1 MAAQCGLKMDVHNLL
16 LLFVLCASFLSFTN
30 SQKTVCREATVADIV
45 FLVDGSWSIGTE
57 NFKMMQDFLH
67 TMISGFD
74 VDHDKIRI
82 GLIQYS
88 DTPRTEFFLKTYDH
102 KEDILKYIQTLKYK
116 GGGTKTGQSL
126 QFMLE
131 KHFTEQ
137 AGGRAKDGVP
147 QIAVVITDGQ
157 AQDNI
162 GEPAAEVKSAGI
174 TLYAIGIKDAV
185 LSELNEIASDPPE
198 EHVYNVADF
207 SALEGISHNM
217 LQVIC
222 TTVEEA
228 VRQTSQIAP
237 ACRRATVA
245 DIVFVVDSS
254 TSINQENFQR
264 VKSFLHT
271 LVSSLDVS
279 SERIRIGLAQY
290 SDDTFQEF
298 LLNEYTA
305 KAEILEQ
312 IQNLPYRTGA
322 SNTGKALDFIRK
334 NYFTD
339 SAGSRAEKN
348 VPQVTVLITDGES
361 TDDIKEPARALK
373 ARGISIYL
381 IGIGI
386 KDSVK
391 LQEAV
396 SKPVDK
402 FQFDIASFDLLESF
416 IGTFLQNI
424 CFSVEAQI
432 QAFSKHFADV
442 VFLIDS
448 SVNMGEI
455 TFEQM
460 KEFLS
465 SIVGELD
472 VGFNK
477 YQIGLAQYS
486 GQAQT
491 EFLLNTYPS
500 REKVLDHI
508 QSRLSYKGGPP
519 ETGRALRYVRSTFF
533 TEEGGSRINQGVPQ
547 YAVLVTAGKSKDEV
561 QSSSQELRTSG
572 VTVVSVGVNE
582 SDLEQLAS
590 IATPPHAFQLRGLQN
605 FSALP
610 QDILDI
616 LQTQIEQRFDAV
628 AGAMAPAVKS
638 PSVCSTASVAD
649 IVFLIDESTTIGTQN
664 FQLTKYFLSTVINA
678 LDIGLNNVRI
688 GLVLYSDEPRLEFS
702 LDTFNDKYEMVDYIT
717 KLPYRGGNSR
727 TGAAINY
734 LRTRVFIEEKG
745 SRKNKGVQQIAVVM
759 TSGQSMD
766 NFTKPAS
773 RLRKAGVEVFAVG
786 FQNATKQELVT
797 IASHPPR
804 KHVTTAESFLQLPNL
819 QWRLKKGLCNQI
831 VSKAF
836 RTPTIQRTLRQ
847 GCVDTEEADIYF
859 LIDGSGS
866 IFPDDFQDMKT
877 FMNELIGMFQ
887 VGGSQVRFGVV
898 QYSDYPNIEFTISE
912 YTSQKSLKKAVQSID
927 QLGGGTSTGAAL
939 TYMKSLFIKA
949 ADDRPHK
956 VSQSLVIITDGES
969 QDQVTEPAEELRDDG
984 ITIYAIGVQ
993 SAIKEQL
1000 RDIAGSDD
1008 KMFFV
1013 NNFDSLNLIKHE
1025 LVQEICSP
1033 EACKNL
1039 KADILF
1045 LVDSSSSIERD
1056 DFKKMKDF
1064 MMMMVKQ
1071 SDVGVDKV
1079 QFGLIQFSTE
1089 QTEEFSLNRYS
1100 KKSDIM
1106 SAIPA
1111 IRRMQGGTLTGQALQ
1126 FALPYFES
1134 YKGGRPT
1141 VKQYLIIIT
1150 DGEAQDE
1157 VAGPAQTL
1165 RDWGV
1170 TIFAIGVLQANN
1182 SQLVEIAGSQD
1193 RALLE
1198 DSFDSLAFLPKD
1210 ILFTIC
1216 NPEESCK
1223 RTEVAD
1229 IMFLVD
1235 GSASITSSQFKIM
1248 QRFMEALVNDSVV
1261 GKDQVQFG
1269 AVVYSTDPHEQ
1280 FFLNTYSTKTDVRKA
1295 IFNMKR
1301 IKGFTYT
1308 ATALSY
1314 THERF
1319 AAQYGGRPTVT
1330 KILVLI
1336 TDGETTKEDRPKLQP
1351 AAKALK
1357 DDGIVVFAVGVGKA
1371 NKDELQLIAGAPD
1384 RWFMVTNYTGLEQLH
1399 DNITHI
1405 VCNNSKPACAQEQV
1419 DVVFLIDGSA
1429 SITLSNFT
1437 TMKHFMKDI
1446 VSSFTIAED
1455 KVRIGVAQYSRDPQK
1470 EFYLNEFFSSND
1482 IDNRID
1488 HIKQLKSTTFTG
1500 KGLKFVRQ
1508 FFDPTNGSRRNQGV
1522 PQYLLVITDGNSN
1535 DTVEEEA
1542 ASLRRLGV
1550 NIFTVGIGLL
1560 NSFELIQIA
1569 GTPRN
1574 VYTVESFSVL
1584 NTITRLIVSQICE
1597 PADPPSQDCN
1607 IDVTIGVDV
1616 SRRAT
1621 PASALRT
1628 QQKLQLYL
1636 PGIMQR
1642 ISFLGNISCS
1652 SGSPISIRFK
1662 YVIAGA
1668 GGSSLFDSDFE
1679 NYNEEILRKFLAAH
1693 SAVDT
1698 YLNVEFLKSI
1708 WSKISTGPVNNKVLL
1723 VFTDGI
1729 DDSLET
1735 LKETVE
1741 SLRKLGL
1748 KGLLMV
1754 GLESTQDLKE
1764 IQQLEFGRGFG
1775 YKDELVIGQKNLPS
1789 LLQRDVDIIAEREC
1803 CKVNCKCLGQ
1813 EGILGPHGAAGVKGK
1828 PGPKGSPGHPGV
1840 EGGSGE
1846 RGQRGLNG
1854 TRGEDGC
1861 AGVRGQKGVRGF
1873 RGELG
1878 EDGQNGID
1886 GVTGEQGD
1894 RGSPGASGEPGS
1906 TGNQGRKGPR
1916 GYPGERG
1923 EPGLRG
1929 DTGDP
1934 GINNDIEGPKG
1945 QKGNSGRPGEA
1956 GRDGIRGE
1964 TGDKGPDGPRG
1975 RRGPPG
1981 LKGARGP
1988 LGEDGNPGDR
1998 GMQGIQGSRGLLG
2011 PRGPPGLQG
2020 LPGRQGSLGPSGLS
2034 GSPGNPG
2041 QKGQKGEPGDV
2052 GEIGNVGP
2060 EGRRGPPGI
2069 DGQDGYGSVGRKGD
2083 QGHQGF
2089 PGYPGMQGDDGE
2101 VGVNG
2106 DKGHKGVRGRRGVT
2120 GFNGQAGDP
2129 GAKGPSGPRGAK
2141 GTQGTGA
2148 MTPCQ
2153 LINFTRTNCPCCS
2166 GPSKCP
2172 VYPTEVV
2179 FALDTSQDVTATAFQ
2194 RMKNIV
2200 LSYLEGLNISESNC
2214 PSGARVSVMSYGA
2227 STKYLI
2233 RFSDF
2238 KKKSQL
2244 LEAVRRIAP
2253 ERSSAVRNIGG
2264 AMKFVAR
2271 NAFKRVRK
2279 GVLMRKVAIFLTNGP
2294 SQDDVSINT
2303 AVLEMSASE
2312 IIPVV
2317 IAFADVPNV
2326 YKAFEV
2332 DSTGRAKVFVWKR
2345 TEDQRLGIISD
2356 CTLCYDKCHADV
2368 ECEQDDPPPVEVDMD
2383 LAYIIDG
2390 SRTVGSEDF
2399 ERVKE
2404 FVSIMLDQVEITSEP
2419 ELGGTGARVA
2429 LVQQGMPGFT
2439 PNRGTSPVK
2448 TEFDFVT
2455 YNSKRLIKRHIQND
2469 VSQLE
2474 GPSSIGYA
2482 VQWTIDNIFLK
2493 APKLRKNKVIF
2504 TIIGSRTSSWDIE
2517 KLKEVTK
2524 LAKCQGFI
2532 LFTLAFGNELS
2543 NSELADLSSFPQ
2555 EQHLVRLGRALKPEM
2570 AYAQRF
2576 SRAFLNLLLGDL
2588 NTYPPPGIRG
2598 ECQGRGDARSS
2609 LPAELVSVVERVP
2622 YPEYNEGFNA
2632 PEPTSDAYEEE
2643 VAATLEPVEQEK
2655 SYEEDI
2661 EVPVVKARVKARGR
2675 DSVAEHCLLDVQQG
2689 TGCKD
2694 YQRMWYYI
2702 QAIDACSQFW
2712 YGGCDG
2718 NENRFSTERE
2728 CLQACS
2734 SKRIP
2739 DNFEEMVQSEDACAV
2754 AQDEGRCQEYS
2765 LKWFYNKEK
2774 KTCVQFWYGGCGGN
2788 SNRFETQKACEAM
2801 CIPSS

>member
-1 MAAQCGLKMDVHNLL
+1 MDVYKLL
-16 LLFVLCASFLSFTN
+16 RLFVLCASFLSVTN

-57 NFKMMQDFLH
+57 NFKMMQDFLY
-67 TMISGFD
+67 TMINGFD
-74 VDHDKIRI
+74 IEHDKIRI

-131 KHFTEQ
+131 NHFTEE

-162 GEPAAEVKSAGI
+162 REPAAEVKSAGI

-198 EHVYNVADF
+198 KHVYNVADF
-207 SALEGISHNM
+207 SALEGISHNI

-228 VRQTSQIAP
+228 VRQTSQISP

-254 TSINQENFQR
+254 TSISQENFLR
-264 VKSFLHT
+264 VKSFLYT
-271 LVSSLDVS
+271 LVSSLDVG

-298 LLNEYTA
+298 LLNEYTS

-322 SNTGKALDFIRK
+322 SNTGKALDFIGK
-334 NYFTD
+334 NYFTA

-348 VPQVTVLITDGES
+348 IPQVTVLITDGES

-386 KDSVK
+386 KNSAT

-396 SKPVDK
+396 SKPTEK

-432 QAFSKHFADV
+432 QAFSKQFADV

-448 SVNMGEI
+448 SVNMGAI
-455 TFEQM
+455 NFQQM
-460 KEFLS
+460 KEFLT
-465 SIVGELD
+465 SIIEKLD
-472 VGFNK
+472 VGIKK

-486 GQAQT
+486 GEAQT
-491 EFLLNTYPS
+491 EFLLNTYLS
-500 REKVLDHI
+500 REEVLDHI
-508 QSRLSYKGGPP
+508 QRRLSFKGGPLQ
-519 ETGRALRYVRSTFF
+519 TGSALRYARSTFF

-547 YAVLVTAGKSKDEV
+547 YAVLLTAGKSKDDV
-561 QSSSQELRTSG
+561 LSSAKELRTSG
-572 VTVVSVGVNE
+572 VTVVSVGVKE
-582 SDLEQLAS
+582 SDLEQLAG
-590 IATPPHAFQLRGLQN
+590 IATPPHAFQLKDMQQL
-605 FSALP
+605 SELP
-610 QDILDI
+610 KEILDI
-616 LQTQIEQRFDAV
+616 LQSQIEQKFDVIAR
-628 AGAMAPAVKS
+628 AMAPALRS
-638 PSVCSTASVAD
+638 PAVCGSASVAD
-649 IVFLIDESTTIGTQN
+649 IVFLIDESTSIGTQN

-702 LDTFNDKYEMVDYIT
+702 LDAFSDKYEMLDYIT

-727 TGAAINY
+727 TGAAINF
-734 LRTRVFIEEKG
+734 LRKKVFIEEKG
-745 SRKNKGVQQIAVVM
+745 SRKNNGVQQVAVVM

-773 RLRKAGVEVFAVG
+773 RLRKAGVKVFAVG
-786 FQNATKQELVT
+786 FQNATKMELAT

-804 KHVTTAESFLQLPNL
+804 KHVTTAQSFLQLPNL
-819 QWRLKKGLCNQI
+819 EWRLKKGLCNQI
-831 VSKAF
+831 VSTAF
-836 RTPTIQRTLRQ
+836 RAPTVQRTLRE
-847 GCVDTEEADIYF
+847 GCVNTEEADIYF
-859 LIDGSGS
+859 LVDGSGS
-866 IFPDDFQDMKT
+866 IYPDDFQDMKT
-877 FMNELIGMFQ
+877 FMKELISMFQ
-887 VGGSQVRFGVV
+887 VGDSQVRFGVV
-898 QYSDYPNIEFTISE
+898 QYSDDPQIEFTISE
-912 YTSQKSLKKAVQSID
+912 YTSQKSLKKALQSIN

-939 TYMKSLFIKA
+939 KSMKSLFIKA

-956 VSQSLVIITDGES
+956 VPQSLVVITDGES
-969 QDQVTEPAEELRDDG
+969 QDRVTEAAEELRDDG
-984 ITIYAIGVQ
+984 ITIYAIGVKN
-993 SAIKEQL
+993 AVEEQL
-1000 RDIAGSDD
+1000 RDISGSDD
-1008 KMFFV
+1008 RMFFV
-1013 NNFDSLNLIKHE
+1013 NNFDSLNLIKLE
-1025 LVQEICSP
+1025 LVREICSP

-1039 KADILF
+1039 RADVLF
-1045 LVDSSSSIERD
+1045 LVDSSGSIEPD
-1056 DFKKMKDF
+1056 DFRKMKDF

-1071 SDVGVDKV
+1071 SDVGLEKV
-1079 QFGLIQFSTE
+1079 QFGVLQFST
-1089 QTEEFSLNRYS
+1089 QQKEEFSLNQYS
-1100 KKSDIM
+1100 RKSDIL

-1111 IRRMQGGTLTGQALQ
+1111 IRQMHGGTLTGQALQ

-1141 VKQYLIIIT
+1141 VKQYLIVIT

-1157 VAGPAQTL
+1157 VAGPAKVL

-1170 TIFAIGVLQANN
+1170 TIFAIGVLEANN
-1182 SQLVEIAGSQD
+1182 TQLVEIAGSQE

-1198 DSFDSLAFLPKD
+1198 DNFDALAFLPKE
-1210 ILFTIC
+1210 ILFKIC
-1216 NPEESCK
+1216 NPDDSCK

-1235 GSASITSSQFKIM
+1235 GSASITSSQFTIM
-1248 QRFMEALVNDSVV
+1248 QRFMESLVNDSVV

-1269 AVVYSTDPHEQ
+1269 AVVYSTDPKEQ

-1308 ATALSY
+1308 ATALNY

-1319 AAQYGGRPTVT
+1319 GVQYGGRPTVT

-1336 TDGETTKEDRPKLQP
+1336 TDGETTKYDRPKLEP

-1357 DDGIVVFAVGVGKA
+1357 NDGIVVFAVGVGNA
-1371 NKDELQLIAGAPD
+1371 NVEELKLIAGAPD

-1437 TMKHFMKDI
+1437 TMKRFMKDI
-1446 VSSFTIAED
+1446 VSSFTIAEN
-1455 KVRIGVAQYSRDPQK
+1455 KVRIGVAQYSKEPQK
-1470 EFYLNEFFSSND
+1470 EFYLDELYSSSD
-1482 IDNRID
+1482 IDMRID
-1488 HIKQLKSTTFTG
+1488 DIKQLKSTTFTG
-1500 KGLKFVRQ
+1500 KGLKFARR
-1508 FFDPTNGSRRNQGV
+1508 FFEPDNGSRRNQGV
-1522 PQYLLVITDGNSN
+1522 PQYLVVITDGNSN

-1550 NIFTVGIGLL
+1550 NIFTIGIGLL

-1569 GTPRN
+1569 GTPKN
-1574 VYTVESFSVL
+1574 VYTVESFGVL
-1584 NTITRLIVSQICE
+1584 DTITRRIVSQICE

-1607 IDVTIGVDV
+1607 IDVTIGVDF
-1616 SRRAT
+1616 SRRAP
-1621 PASALRT
+1621 PASALRM

-1642 ISFLGNISCS
+1642 ISSLSNISCS
-1652 SGSPISIRFK
+1652 AGSPITIRFK
-1662 YVIAGA
+1662 YIIAGA
-1668 GGSSLFDSDFE
+1668 GGSALFDSDFE
-1679 NYNEEILRKFLAAH
+1679 IYNEEILRKFLAAH
-1693 SAVDT
+1693 STVDT
-1698 YLNVEFLKSI
+1698 YLNEEFLMSI
-1708 WSKISTGPVNNKVLL
+1708 WKKISAGPVNSKVLL

-1729 DDSLET
+1729 DDSPEALR
-1735 LKETVE
+1735 ETVE
-1741 SLRKLGL
+1741 SLRKQGL
-1748 KGLLMV
+1748 KALLMV

-1775 YKDELVIGQKNLPS
+1775 YKDELVIGQQNLPS
-1789 LLQRDVDIIAEREC
+1789 LLQRDVDTVAEREC
-1803 CKVNCKCLGQ
+1803 CNVNCKCHGQ
-1813 EGILGPHGAAGVKGK
+1813 EGVFGPPGASGDKGK

-1840 EGGSGE
+1840 EGGNGE

-1873 RGELG
+1873 RGEPG
-1878 EDGQNGID
+1878 EDGQNGVD
-1886 GVTGEQGD
+1886 GVNGEQGA
-1894 RGSPGASGEPGS
+1894 RGSPGASGEAGS

-1934 GINNDIEGPKG
+1934 GTNNDIEGPKG
-1945 QKGNSGRPGEA
+1945 QNGNPGRLGEPGP
-1956 GRDGIRGE
+1956 DGIRGE
-1964 TGDKGPDGPRG
+1964 TGDEGPDGPRG

-1981 LKGARGP
+1981 LKGARGA

-1998 GMQGIQGSRGLLG
+1998 GIQGIQGSRGLPG

-2020 LPGRQGSLGPSGLS
+2020 LPGQQGNLGPPGLL
-2034 GSPGNPG
+2034 GSAGNPG
-2041 QKGQKGEPGDV
+2041 PKGQKGEPGDV

-2060 EGRRGPPGI
+2060 EGRRGHTGI
-2069 DGQDGYGSVGRKGD
+2069 DGQDGYGAAGRKGD

-2089 PGYPGMQGDDGE
+2089 PGYPGAQGDDGE

-2106 DKGHKGVRGRRGVT
+2106 GKGAKGVRGRRGNT
-2120 GFNGQAGDP
+2120 GFNGSAGDP
-2129 GAKGPSGPRGAK
+2129 GAKGPPGPRGA
-2141 GTQGTGA
+2141 QGTHGTAA

-2153 LINFTRTNCPCCS
+2153 LINFTRVNCPCCS
-2166 GPSKCP
+2166 DLSKCP

-2179 FALDTSQDVTATAFQ
+2179 FALDTSQDVTAGAFQ

-2200 LSYLEGLNISESNC
+2200 LSYLEGLDISESNC

-2227 STKYLI
+2227 GTKYLI

-2244 LEAVRRIAP
+2244 LEAVRRIPP

-2271 NAFKRVRK
+2271 NVFKRVRQ
-2279 GVLMRKVAIFLTNGP
+2279 GILMRKVAIFLTNGP
-2294 SQDDVSINT
+2294 SQDDISINT

-2317 IAFADVPNV
+2317 IAFTDVPNV
-2326 YKAFEV
+2326 VKAFEV
-2332 DSTGRAKVFVWKR
+2332 DATGRSKVFVWR
-2345 TEDQRLGIISD
+2345 RPEDQRLGIISD
-2356 CTLCYDKCHADV
+2356 CTLCYDKCQADV
-2368 ECEQDDPPPVEVDMD
+2368 ECEQADPPPVEIDMD

-2399 ERVKE
+2399 DQVKE
-2404 FVSIMLDQVEITSEP
+2404 FVSTMIDQVEITSEP

-2517 KLKEVTK
+2517 KLKEVTR

-2543 NSELADLSSFPQ
+2543 DSQLADLSSFPQ

-2570 AYAQRF
+2570 EYAQRF

-2588 NTYPPPGIRG
+2588 NIYPPPGIRG
-2598 ECQGRGDARSS
+2598 ECQGRGDARA

-2622 YPEYNEGFNA
+2622 YPEYIEEFQA
-2632 PEPTSDAYEEE
+2632 PGPTNDAD
-2643 VAATLEPVEQEK
+2643 VAATLEPEEQENGDH
-2655 SYEEDI
+2655 EDI
-2661 EVPVVKARVKARGR
+2661 EVPMEKARVKARGR

-2702 QAIDACSQFW
+2702 QAVDACSQFW

-2718 NENRFSTERE
+2718 NANRFSTERE
-2728 CLQACS
+2728 CLEACS
-2734 SKRIP
+2734 SKRIA
-2739 DNFEEMVQSEDACAV
+2739 DNIEEMAQSEDACAV
-2754 AQDEGRCQEYS
+2754 VQNEGSCQEYS
-2765 LKWFYNKEK
+2765 LKWSYNKVE

-2788 SNRFETQKACEAM
+2788 SNRFETQEACEAM
-2801 CIPSS
+2801 CLASS